1 MSAATASRF
10 LAIGFAVL
18 AAVLYGISSPVSKML
33 LDSVPPALLAALLY
47 LGAGIGMG
55 VVSLVQA
62 AAGRR
67 FARHRSAE
75 RIFRTSSA

>member
-1 MSAATASRF
+1 MSAAAASRF

-18 AAVLYGISSPVSKML
+18 AAVLYGISSPVSKVL
-33 LDSVPPALLAALLY
+33 LDSVPSALLAALLY

-55 VVSLVQA
+55 VVSLS
-62 AAGRR
+62 AGRR

-75 RIFRTSSA
+75 RIFCTSSA